1 MLYIYIE
8 IKFLTTYITC
18 TILVDELRR
27 LSNQEAF
34 TDELLIKYNVPHVH
48 VSYEKLYYPN
58 EAKAATT
65 TEGAVVSV
73 PTPASVDTA
82 AAAAATEW
90 MKIFQFLGVGPTSN
104 LTMSDIQNAM
114 GYVPTTTSRYHY
126 DILSPE
132 NFRQV
137 ANVLRGTEFEH
148 LLGSSNTATAAMAVG
163 DTSTTAKRSFS
174 TPTSSGAITLNGSAT
189 RTTSTSTTTAT
200 TSTLDYSKILD
211 VNTPTRSYSTTAEE
225 EKNGGG
231 ICFYGSIRFFID
243 NSKIKKEEDR
253 RSKEYADAMFNSLRD
268 IALRSFND
276 AMIANDTIKVLAP
289 IVVSNSLNEDDN
301 TDNNN
306 IPTAEEYRAVL
317 EPIVDASYPKVQLD
331 VSEDAY
337 ETAAKQFES
346 STTCKWIAVVKLD
359 ADDALM
365 PGY

>member
-1 MLYIYIE
+1 
-8 IKFLTTYITC
+8 
-18 TILVDELRR
+18 
-27 LSNQEAF
+27 
-34 TDELLIKYNVPHVH
+34 
-48 VSYEKLYYPN
+48 
-58 EAKAATT
+58 
-65 TEGAVVSV
+65 
-73 PTPASVDTA
+73 
-82 AAAAATEW
+82 

-365 PGY
+365 PGYLDWIAQKVVPKLENGNYPCRVWFR